1 MIAKCVDFEIDPTKF
16 DAFSQLFKKMHQNLW
31 LIRLVVINSTSRK
44 TQQRYSFMSFMM
56 MQPLSTCINNQAVI
70 LNSIKQAVRWS
81 CRNQFVCCK
90 KSTTDI
96 GRSAATSTVTKIRNF
111 LLHIALQKC
120 VRTKAVL
127 RRYFFR
133 TSIIHLNVVK

>member
-1 MIAKCVDFEIDPTKF
+1 MVTLKLIRRNLMS
-16 DAFSQLFKKMHQNLW
+16 FSQLFKKMHQNLW
-31 LIRLVVINSTSRK
+31 LMRLVVINSTSCKTRK

-56 MQPLSTCINNQAVI
+56 MQPLLICINNQAII

-90 KSTTDI
+90 KSITDI
-96 GRSAATSTVTKIRNF
+96 GCSAAKSVATKIRNF
-111 LLHIALQKC
+111 LLYIALQKC

-127 RRYFFR
+127 QRYFFR